1 MKDPL
6 TDFLISQ
13 GVPHE
18 PCFMKPDSTMVFSFP
33 MKSPKSALTVAEVGS
48 IDQLELARIYGEA
61 WASHTVSLTAYYTDE
76 SWYDVCSWIWK
87 HWDSMVGMS
96 FLPHDGGSYKQAP
109 YQEIDEAT
117 YKAAVKAMPK
127 INWDELQ
134 AFEQSDNTT
143 GSQTLACVGD
153 KCEWGV

>member
-1 MKDPL
+1 
-6 TDFLISQ
+6 
-13 GVPHE
+13 
-18 PCFMKPDSTMVFSFP
+18 
-33 MKSPKSALTVAEVGS
+33 
-48 IDQLELARIYGEA
+48 
-61 WASHTVSLTAYYTDE
+61 
-76 SWYDVCSWIWK
+76 
-87 HWDSMVGMS
+87 MVGMS